1 MYALK
6 IVIWAKYDF
15 RKGGLKPMGK
25 AYSYKCDKCSHVE
38 TMFTGIGFRY
48 PSMLEELKAEILE
61 GKYGTTAEKALKENP
76 EASVKFEDRIYR
88 CPNCGKV
95 ENKKHIVISFPD
107 EKKVRVRYRC
117 ERGCPDF
124 LVLMARIPESMKCPK
139 CSGTLHIDLKDIVL
153 WD

>member
-1 MYALK
+1 
-6 IVIWAKYDF
+6 
-15 RKGGLKPMGK
+15 MGK

-61 GKYGTTAEKALKENP
+61 GKHGTKAEEALKKYP
-76 EASVKFEDRIYR
+76 EANVDFEEKFYR

-95 ENKKHIVISFPD
+95 ECKKHIMISTD
-107 EKKVRVRYRC
+107 EGNRIQVKYKCSRC
-117 ERGCPDF
+117 NETM
-124 LVLMARIPESMKCPK
+124 LMMVRIPESMKCPK